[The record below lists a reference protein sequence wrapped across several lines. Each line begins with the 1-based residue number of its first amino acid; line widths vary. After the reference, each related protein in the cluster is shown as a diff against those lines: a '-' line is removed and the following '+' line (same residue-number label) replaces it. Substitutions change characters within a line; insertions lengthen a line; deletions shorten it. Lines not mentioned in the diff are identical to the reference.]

1 MLFYAVVLGA
11 IALAIMF
18 GRSVAKEENS
28 KGEGIAAGI
37 TGFFVGG
44 GLMMLLIWGLG
55 AATVSGADRT
65 LLSTKTYTVA
75 EGSTFEDKYDEIR
88 FIEQTEDKTLVQHRQ
103 DYSELKYE
111 TTNIKQV
118 QVEEYGVNHYN
129 VFPWGWGNA
138 HTITLK

>member
-1 MLFYAVVLGA
+1 MLFYAAVLGA

-18 GRSVAKEENS
+18 GRHVAKEENS
-28 KGEGIAAGI
+28 KGEGIAAGL
-37 TGFFVGG
+37 TTFFVSG
-44 GLMMLLIWGLG
+44 GLMLLLIFALG
-55 AATVSGADRT
+55 SATASSADRT

-75 EGSTFEDKYDEIR
+75 EGSTFEDKYNEIR

-118 QVEEYGVNHYN
+118 QVEEFGVNHYN
-129 VFPWGWGNA
+129 IFPWGWGNA
-138 HTITLK
+138 HIITLK